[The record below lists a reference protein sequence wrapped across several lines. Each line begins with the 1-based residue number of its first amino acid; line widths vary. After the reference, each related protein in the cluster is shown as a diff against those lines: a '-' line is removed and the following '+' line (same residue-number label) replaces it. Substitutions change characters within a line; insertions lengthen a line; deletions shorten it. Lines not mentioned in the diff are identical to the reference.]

1 MQKRNW
7 DFFHSKASDA
17 TWTPGLREIF
27 EYRDLG
33 YKDATK
39 GDYVAHIVRA
49 NGKEMSD
56 EVQEWHRH
64 VCDFQFVYVLDGW
77 AEFEYAGHGVH
88 RIEKGDCIQ
97 QTPLIPHRE
106 IEGLCRPGNCLAGEF
121 HHRNRRRTGSQR
133 SRGLIAA
140 TAVYEPGPG
149 ISGPGRC

>member
-17 TWTPGLREIF
+17 SWTPGLREIF

-88 RIEKGDCIQ
+88 RIEKGVYGICRDCGDPIA
-97 QTPLIPHRE
+97 PARLEAIPWTRVC
-106 IEGLCRPGNCLAGEF
+106 IECKQKQSA
-121 HHRNRRRTGSQR
+121 
-133 SRGLIAA
+133 
-140 TAVYEPGPG
+140 
-149 ISGPGRC
+149 